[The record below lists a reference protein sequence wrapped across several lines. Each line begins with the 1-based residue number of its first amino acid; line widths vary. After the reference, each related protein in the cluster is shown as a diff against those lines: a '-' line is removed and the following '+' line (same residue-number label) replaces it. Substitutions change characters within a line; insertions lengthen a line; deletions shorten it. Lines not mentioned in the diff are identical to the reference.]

1 MSKNWDTLI
10 ENHFAK
16 KKERSRL
23 TLKKLLGTVTEVM
36 GDISVKDE
44 YLLTEEAQT
53 FSMSIPIPR
62 LTPSEAWGNP
72 NSQSRKDI
80 DRIFSSITRKSGDM
94 KGRIAHVATFL
105 DPAEAVKKA
114 PGGQVNTL
122 LNMMQI
128 IEALQ
133 ATINDFNES
142 SAGFVFEGFMAALTG
157 GRQEAGRVGG
167 TLPIED
173 FITADK
179 KNVSLKLLS
188 PATPIH
194 GSFTNLIDYLF
205 IRGNGGVENIK
216 YLIARKDDEDNAIA
230 RLSFQDFLITRKNLV
245 EILQMTGNN
254 EEKLLGDQADALR
267 EQIAKKGDG
276 PSSPQWNLEMKNVL
290 FQTPGYNQTLGM
302 FKKNLTDDDSPEG
315 PGEFILEPPGTDG
328 AELAAKK
335 SRAFAKGEGRGRISN
350 IIASAE
356 PAGALAFQTG
366 DPLDKFLKDV
376 DWSGVEDL
384 PRNPE
389 SETRKKRLAQVKIS
403 WEKGYEEASKQAQ
416 EKESPVVAES
426 YFGAFH
432 EDEKKW
438 RVIDEQTA
446 LFEGILKE
454 DADAGGKQ
462 FSISNTAIL
471 DIQNIAST
479 QYYGV
484 LDLSQDNINQLVE
497 IYIKK
502 LGDDLIKL
510 LQTTKDFS
518 LNIGKYFSEDDRAAA
533 STANQTAR
541 DKGKEIIKGLEE
553 REKPSDVQPGATGRQ
568 VPGGRLGEQKETT

>member
-1 MSKNWDTLI
+1 MNTNWDLLI
-10 ENHFAK
+10 ENHFEDK
-16 KKERSRL
+16 KKEKS
-23 TLKKLLGTVTEVM
+23 TLSLETLLESINEVLSEM
-36 GDISVKDE
+36 PVKDD

-62 LTPSEAWGNP
+62 LTPSEAWGDP
-72 NSQSRKDI
+72 SSQSRQEV

-105 DPAEAVKKA
+105 DPVEAEKKA

-133 ATINDFNES
+133 ATLNDFNES

-173 FITADK
+173 FVTADK
-179 KNVSLKLLS
+179 ENVSLKLLS

-205 IRGNGGVENIK
+205 IRGGDGVESIK
-216 YLIARKDDEDNAIA
+216 YLIARKDDENNATA
-230 RLSFQDFLITRKNLV
+230 RLSFQDFLITRENLV
-245 EILQMTGNN
+245 DILQMTGQN
-254 EEKLLGDQADALR
+254 EKKLLGKYADLLKQHI
-267 EQIAKKGDG
+267 ENKGAAT
-276 PSSPQWNLEMKNVL
+276 SSPEWKLKMKDIL

-302 FKKNLTDDDSPEG
+302 FKKNLDPVT
-315 PGEFILEPPGTDG
+315 GEFSEEVEG
-328 AELAAKK
+328 ADPAKRAAVK

-384 PRNPE
+384 PKNPQSQE
-389 SETRKKRLAQVKIS
+389 RQKRLAQVKTS

-416 EKESPVVAES
+416 EKEKPVVAES

-446 LFEGILKE
+446 LFEG
-454 DADAGGKQ
+454 APAGTTGGKQ
-462 FSISNTAIL
+462 FSISSTAVL

-484 LDLSQDNINQLVE
+484 LNMGQDNMNQLVA
-497 IYIKK
+497 IYTKK
-502 LGDDLIKL
+502 LGDDLINL

-518 LNIGKYFSEDDRAAA
+518 INIGKYFSVDDRSEAA
-533 STANQTAR
+533 SANRTAR
-541 DKGKEIIKGLEE
+541 DQGKEIVTSLEE
-553 REKPSDVQPGATGRQ
+553 REKEVADI
-568 VPGGRLGEQKETT
+568 K